1 MKTVL
6 ALFFILT
13 FTTTVIPQ
21 NSREFNRELWKKEAQ
36 ELDYVEL
43 ETPEEIEKE
52 ERFTE
57 RQIQSSENTI
67 FSSGAM
73 NIILYIIVGLIL
85 VGLIV
90 FLIIQYKEDPEIKNQ
105 KIIIE
110 EDLDIETTQKREL
123 EIKVEKALELEN
135 YRLAVRIY
143 FLIIIKSLSV
153 RELINWQKRKTNYIY
168 LKEIGDNQLKTQ
180 FATTIKLFEI
190 VWYGRVQISEDE
202 YKGIEPVFKDL
213 IRAIESGR

>member
-57 RQIQSSENTI
+57 RQIQSSENTN

>member
-43 ETPEEIEKE
+43 EAPEEIEKE

-123 EIKVEKALELEN
+123 EIKVEKALEIEN